1 MDAFDKL
8 VAKHF
13 PQAGPL
19 RVLME
24 MVEEQLDGF
33 VPKEVLKEVKE
44 ISKSIMDLMPNLE
57 ISEEAWGR
65 KDTEENPNEARRQFQ
80 LYMDNVEGG
89 DIEDKLRYLN
99 LFAQSVRP
107 EKYEVHEVLSNLMF
121 LDLLSTV
128 VNNFSPSGSGFLFE
142 AFLAGLLRGTQQ
154 IEKAGGELQI
164 DDLRDAE
171 DKPISLKLLV
181 PTTNVKGSIK
191 NLIGFLANP
200 ANDSIEYLCVYKF
213 GKENTSSIAFY
224 SFIIDPYNI
233 YYWLADTFKLK
244 VELAESKRARR
255 TQKQQLSKKQIDDI
269 MKAQAEAKGMLNFAL
284 ALRAR
289 GHEKKLNKLLNPMA
303 KKAIKK
309 IQKAGGE
316 LKFQTPDYFLQT
328 DDELKSMS
336 EEELAAVIEL
346 RKDFVT
352 KVRKT
357 YAPPE
362 HELGQYREG
371 FKSADIQWTDTR
383 TLDEF
388 IHLYEENPEIWAN
401 ELLALAGQKLLSE
414 PEDIEQRGFEYETG
428 GPIVTESKKDKTQFE
443 IKSNLIIRRQLP
455 EVYQL
460 RRLGNLS
467 IDREKTLELAAA
479 YTEKL
484 QESVVAIFTLLDA
497 LTKGIT
503 GYYLTPEKGGNRF
516 QYGQQAVKAS
526 ADMSDLI
533 ADPELGLKQ
542 K

>member
-1 MDAFDKL
+1 MDAFNKL
-8 VAKHF
+8 VEKHF
-13 PQAGPL
+13 PKNPL
-19 RVLME
+19 QTLME

-33 VPKEVLKEVKE
+33 VPKEVLKEVRE
-44 ISKSIMDLMPNLE
+44 ISNSIMDLMPKLE

-80 LYMDNVEGG
+80 LYMDNVEGK
-89 DIEDKLRYLN
+89 DVEDKIRYLN
-99 LFAQSVRP
+99 LFAQSIRP

-164 DDLRDAE
+164 DDLVDAE

-233 YYWLADTFKLK
+233 YYWLADTFKLN
-244 VELAESKRARR
+244 LALSESKRARR

-269 MKAQAEAKGMLNFAL
+269 MKVQAAAKGLINFAT
-284 ALRAR
+284 ASRAR
-289 GHEKKLNKLLNPMA
+289 GHEKKLNKLLDPMA
-303 KKAIKK
+303 RKAIKK
-309 IQKAGGE
+309 IQKAEGE

-336 EEELAAVIEL
+336 EEELAAVIEF

-352 KVRKT
+352 KIRKT

-371 FKSADIQWTDTR
+371 YKAADIQWA
-383 TLDEF
+383 DEKDRDWF

-401 ELLALAGQKLLSE
+401 ELLALAGQKMLSE
-414 PEDIEQRGFEYETG
+414 PEDIERGGFEFEPGAQT
-428 GPIVTESKKDKTQFE
+428 VSEAKKDKTQFE
-443 IKSNLIIRRQLP
+443 IKSSLVIRRQLP
-455 EVYQL
+455 EIYKL
-460 RRLGNLS
+460 KRLGNLS
-467 IDREKTLELAAA
+467 IDRERTLELAAA

-484 QESVVAIFTLLDA
+484 QQSVVAIFTLLDS

-503 GYYLTPEKGGNRF
+503 GYYLTPEGKGNRF

>member
-1 MDAFDKL
+1 
-8 VAKHF
+8 
-13 PQAGPL
+13 
-19 RVLME
+19 
-24 MVEEQLDGF
+24 
-33 VPKEVLKEVKE
+33 
-44 ISKSIMDLMPNLE
+44 
-57 ISEEAWGR
+57 
-65 KDTEENPNEARRQFQ
+65 
-80 LYMDNVEGG
+80 
-89 DIEDKLRYLN
+89 
-99 LFAQSVRP
+99 
-107 EKYEVHEVLSNLMF
+107 
-121 LDLLSTV
+121 
-128 VNNFSPSGSGFLFE
+128 
-142 AFLAGLLRGTQQ
+142 
-154 IEKAGGELQI
+154 
-164 DDLRDAE
+164 
-171 DKPISLKLLV
+171 
-181 PTTNVKGSIK
+181 
-191 NLIGFLANP
+191 
-200 ANDSIEYLCVYKF
+200 
-213 GKENTSSIAFY
+213 
-224 SFIIDPYNI
+224 
-233 YYWLADTFKLK
+233 
-244 VELAESKRARR
+244 
-255 TQKQQLSKKQIDDI
+255 
-269 MKAQAEAKGMLNFAL
+269 
-284 ALRAR
+284 
-289 GHEKKLNKLLNPMA
+289 HEKKLNKLLNPMA

>member
-8 VAKHF
+8 VEKHF
-13 PQAGPL
+13 SKNPL
-19 RVLME
+19 NVLME
-24 MVEEQLDGF
+24 MVEKELDGF
-33 VPKEVLKEVKE
+33 VPKEVLKEVRDF
-44 ISKSIMDLMPNLE
+44 SNSIMDLMPKLE

-80 LYMDNVEGG
+80 LYMDNVEGD
-89 DIEDKLRYLN
+89 DIENKLRYLN

-107 EKYEVHEVLSNLMF
+107 EKYEVHEVLSNIMF

-200 ANDSIEYLCVYKF
+200 GNDSIEYLCVYKF
-213 GKENTSSIAFY
+213 GKEKTSSIAFY

-244 VELAESKRARR
+244 IELAENQRARR
-255 TQKQQLSKKQIDDI
+255 TQKQQLSKKQINDI
-269 MKAQAEAKGMLNFAL
+269 MNAQADAKGMMNFAL
-284 ALRAR
+284 ASRAR
-289 GHEKKLNKLLNPMA
+289 GREKALNKLLDPMA

-328 DDELKSMS
+328 DDELESMS
-336 EEELAAVIEL
+336 EEGLAAVIEF

-352 KVRKT
+352 KIRKT

-362 HELGQYREG
+362 HELGQYRDAY
-371 FKSADIQWTDTR
+371 KSADIQWAEEKDR
-383 TLDEF
+383 DYF
-388 IHLYEENPEIWAN
+388 IYLYEENPELWAN
-401 ELLALAGQKLLSE
+401 ELLALAGQKALSE
-414 PEDIEQRGFEYETG
+414 PEDVQQGGFEFE
-428 GPIVTESKKDKTQFE
+428 PESQTISEAKDKTQFE

-460 RRLGNLS
+460 KRLGNLS

-484 QESVVAIFTLLDA
+484 QESVVAIFTLLDS

-516 QYGQQAVKAS
+516 QYGQQAAKAS
-526 ADMSDLI
+526 ADMSALI
-533 ADPELGLKQ
+533 ADPELGLEQ